1 VAEVVRELAAKL
13 SLQTDKASF
22 RAGDA
27 AITSTKQSLQG
38 IPDAAMAVKAALVGV
53 VGYGMKKAFIDFNSE
68 IEQSVIAL
76 AAVQKMFKGTEW
88 GASMETATKL
98 VDHYQE
104 VAKKSVGETRDFIF
118 MHKSVAAAAYQAGA
132 SLEDVKKITE
142 GAVVAASAMG
152 ESAYLSSMDIKQALT
167 KGVEIRDRFMI
178 QLLAAKDNFGAITKE
193 QFNAMSKLQRVEVLK
208 KKLQSDWIKDAAKQM
223 EFSFAGVV
231 STLKD
236 TLNITMGKIGLP
248 LFKAITTEIIKWNQW
263 MEKNPNNVFF
273 ELAGR
278 AISEATA
285 GFKVLMYSVGGAVSM
300 LQMFNKEIDR
310 IKRLAGDQSGIVKV
324 FEAIT
329 NPLKEAYETLRDIID
344 FMSGEASALGLQ
356 MATARGQGK
365 EYMLHAQKGGKFD
378 KLGRIV
384 PIGQKPETPVDVVK
398 KTAEGMFGG
407 TATAQALTD
416 AGAAFRRGD
425 ADTGIIASLG
435 AVAGLPLSFV
445 QGLGSAASMGM
456 GAIGRP
462 KSPWADI
469 PYDTNAKV
477 SPESL
482 TSSMPGPWAFSPP
495 PPLASGIGTPEPV
508 KMTGEMKVNIK
519 VEAVADTKMVSE
531 DHSTELRAS
540 GALYSSE
547 P

>member
-13 SLQTDKASF
+13 SLQVDKGSF
-22 RAGDA
+22 TSGDRAIA
-27 AITSTKQSLQG
+27 STKQSLQS
-38 IPDAAMAVKAALVGV
+38 IPDAAMAVKAALAGV

-248 LFKAITTEIIKWNQW
+248 LFKAITKEIIKWNQW

-273 ELAGR
+273 ELVGR
-278 AISEATA
+278 AISETTS
-285 GFKVLMYSVGGAVSM
+285 GFKILMGVVGSATQALDS
-300 LQMFNKEIDR
+300 FNKQVDR
-310 IKRLAGDQSGIVKV
+310 IKYLAGSEGALVKV
-324 FEAIT
+324 FEAIA
-329 NPLKEAYETLRDIID
+329 NPIKTAYNTLRDIVD
-344 FMSGEASALGLQ
+344 FLSGEASALGLTR
-356 MATARGQGK
+356 AIAAGK
-365 EYMLHAQKGGKFD
+365 GAEYIKHAESGGKF
-378 KLGRIV
+378 
-384 PIGQKPETPVDVVK
+384 T
-398 KTAEGMFGG
+398 T
-407 TATAQALTD
+407 
-416 AGAAFRRGD
+416 
-425 ADTGIIASLG
+425 ASLRDMTVG
-435 AVAGLPLSFV
+435 GDVIAK
-445 QGLGSAASMGM
+445 
-456 GAIGRP
+456 GREGDY
-462 KSPWADI
+462 KKRHATPWADEATKGMASRI
-469 PYDTNAKV
+469 AVDDAAAAMRKGDTGTGIMAGLGV
-477 SPESL
+477 VAGAPLAMYESL
-482 TSSMPGPWAFSPP
+482 WKAGKWGYGAMTSSSVPQTDWSAPAASAMPGPWAFAPP
-495 PPLASGIGTPEPV
+495 PPLASGIGAPEPV